1 MIIKM
6 YSAVTIGIDSRIIPI
21 EIDSESFAHFALSV
35 IGLSEYFAT
44 QMKKRIEIAC
54 KNNGIELP
62 PLKITVNLGQF
73 QGDKSDII
81 ILDLPIA
88 LGILKILR
96 MFDDPQ
102 SIINHSVIVGELGLD
117 GVVRPIKGALS
128 IAIECAAQKK
138 ASLIVPMANTKE
150 VEIVEGIDMYG
161 VYSLKQILDNQEI
174 KKVARATAPRKPQ
187 IHAKDF
193 SEVRGQSLAKRAM
206 VIAAAGHHNII
217 FMGPPGS
224 GKTMLAERLCTIMP
238 PMSYEE
244 SLETSR
250 VYSSMGSFHD
260 LIIERP
266 YRSPH
271 HTTTLPGLLGGGIN
285 PAPGEISLANNGIL
299 FLDEFTEFTPKVLES
314 LRQPLESHQVK
325 IIRRSQTITYPAKFL
340 LVAAFNPCPCGY
352 AGDTKRKCE
361 CSRLLIAHYLAKIS
375 GPILDRID
383 VQVALRAVEYTEI
396 ESKTPELSSQQMA
409 LMVSKATLMQNKR
422 FGDRPIRNG
431 TMTVADIELCCTLTP
446 SAQELIKKAFDVL
459 KLSMRGYH
467 KVLRIARTI
476 ADLEESDLIQDHHIK
491 ESLTYRALD
500 QSIAK
505 LKQYE

>member
-6 YSAVTIGIDSRIIPI
+6 YSAITVGIDSRIIPI
-21 EIDSESFAHFALSV
+21 EIDSEPYTHFALSV
-35 IGLSEYFAT
+35 LGLSEYFAS

-62 PLKITVNLGQF
+62 AIKITVNLGQF
-73 QGDKSDII
+73 HGDKSDII

-88 LGILKILR
+88 LGILKILK
-96 MFDDPQ
+96 MFEDPHCL
-102 SIINHSVIVGELGLD
+102 ITNSVIVGELGLD
-117 GVVRPIKGALS
+117 GVIRPIKGALS
-128 IAIECAAQKK
+128 IAIECAAQNKI
-138 ASLIVPMANTKE
+138 SLIVPMANTKE
-150 VEIVEGIDMYG
+150 IEIVEGVNMYG
-161 VYSLKQILDNQEI
+161 VYSLKQIIDNQEI
-174 KKVARATAPRKPQ
+174 KKVVRNTIPRKKQ
-187 IHAKDF
+187 VYTKDF
-193 SEVRGQSLAKRAM
+193 SEVRGQAMAKRAM

-224 GKTMLAERLCTIMP
+224 GKTMLAERLSTIMP

-250 VYSSMGSFHD
+250 IYSSLGSFHD
-260 LIIERP
+260 LILERP

-314 LRQPLESHQVK
+314 LRQPLESQHVK
-325 IIRRSQTITYPAKFL
+325 IIRRSQTITYPARFL

-383 VQVALRAVEYTEI
+383 LQVALRAVEYSEV
-396 ESKTPELSSQQMA
+396 ESKTPELSSEQMA
-409 LMVSKATLMQNKR
+409 LMVSKATRMQNTR
-422 FGDRPIRNG
+422 FGDRPVRNG
-431 TMTVADIELCCTLTP
+431 TMTVADIELCCSVTP
-446 SAQELIKKAFDVL
+446 EAQELIKKAFDVL

-476 ADLEESDLIQDHHIK
+476 ADLEESELIQEKHIK
-491 ESLTYRALD
+491 EALTYRALD

-505 LKQYE
+505 LKNV